1 MSIRT
6 PISEEEPARP
16 SYRPRHSKEE
26 NSGYREEEADDDE
39 DFVKP
44 PLLAESPNKTG
55 FLTATAGLLGL
66 QGLVWLLVLVWAAND
81 TRGSK
86 ITYRS
91 LKGAVM
97 GWVFF
102 GLSLGLKLAC
112 GLAGRYF
119 RSFLKVAYVID
130 LVLST
135 LCIFCLYNF
144 FDMSYQDQYLFYGV
158 YVLVFSVTFVSSCAG
173 LIVSIASTRGTR
185 PLVPA
190 IVMILLNFVVI
201 AVFYTKYDSV
211 ILKASILTWMMVFF
225 ALVDFYLA
233 FDFKQFLK
241 YRAHKFYINDSTL
254 AFFCLWTDWFS
265 FFWLDSLN
273 NSKLIK
279 KLRRKA
285 KTTGDQAPKAP
296 AKPAA
301 AKPKARKEVE
311 VKKDVESHAS
321 SQNGEP
327 SDGPESISARESSVR
342 VSVAEGSVEI

>member
-16 SYRPRHSKEE
+16 SYHPRQPTQEASAD
-26 NSGYREEEADDDE
+26 REEEPDNDE

-55 FLTATAGLLGL
+55 FLIATAGLLGA
-66 QGLVWLLVLVWAAND
+66 QGVAWLLVLVWAAND
-81 TRGSK
+81 TRSSK

-102 GLSLGLKLAC
+102 GLSLGLKLTC

-119 RSFLKVAYVID
+119 RSILKVAYAID

-144 FDMSYQDQYLFYGV
+144 FDTSYQDQYLFYGV
-158 YVLVFSVTFVSSCAG
+158 YVLVFSVTFLSSCVG
-173 LIVSIASTRGTR
+173 LVVSMASTRGIR

-190 IVMILLNFVVI
+190 IIMILLNFVVM
-201 AVFYTKYDSV
+201 ALFYTKYDSV

-225 ALVDFYLA
+225 TLVDFYLA
-233 FDFKQFLK
+233 FNFRQFLK
-241 YRAHKFYINDSTL
+241 YRAHKFYVNDSAL

-273 NSKLIK
+273 NSKLVK

-285 KTTGDQAPKAP
+285 KMTGDQVPRTH

-301 AKPKARKEVE
+301 AKPKAKKEVE
-311 VKKDVESHAS
+311 VKQDVESHAS
-321 SQNGEP
+321 SQNEEP
-327 SDGPESISARESSVR
+327 SEGPDSISARESSVR
-342 VSVAEGSVEI
+342 ISVAEGSVEI